1 MTPRDEL
8 AELVEQ
14 ADINASMDC
23 GGIHYEVMADAILA
37 AGYRKPR
44 TINTVEELDA
54 LPVGSVV
61 LCRGRSWQRYEPR
74 KVDRLGFY
82 SAYTWMCP
90 DGGFV
95 REPKD
100 AFPILPAIVL
110 HEGNTQ

>member
-1 MTPRDEL
+1 MSARDEL
-8 AELVEQ
+8 TEIIQ
-14 ADINASMDC
+14 DC
-23 GGIHYEVMADAILA
+23 GEYIPGSHADDYVSPDKAADAILT

-44 TINTVEELDA
+44 QVATVEELDV

-74 KVDRLGFY
+74 KTDSLGFY
-82 SAYTWMCP
+82 SAYTWQCP

-100 AFPILPAIVL
+100 GFTILPATVI
-110 HEGNTQ
+110 HEP